1 MRTHL
6 MGVPGVSDKSCR
18 NKTFGQRVY
27 PDHALSLIAVEFA
40 ARPSSVLTP
49 D

>member
-1 MRTHL
+1 MGTHL
-6 MGVPGVSDKSCR
+6 MGVLGVSDKSCS

-40 ARPSSVLTP
+40 ARPFSVLSP